1 VSRDAGAEI
10 EFRSVTRTFGDVIA
24 VRDVSLRVAEGEF
37 VTLLG
42 PSGSGKTTL
51 LMMLAGF
58 LVPTGGDIRINGA
71 SVVLRPAH
79 KRDLGIVFQHYA
91 LFPHLSVFDNVA
103 FPLRL
108 RRMSGVE
115 IRTSVERLLEL
126 VRLPGLAARRPRELS
141 GGQQQRVALARALV
155 FNPSALLMDEPL
167 GALDRKLRAHMQEEI
182 RDIQR
187 SLRIT
192 TLYVTHDQDE
202 AMTMSD
208 RIAVLNEGRL
218 EQVASPAELYARPAN
233 AFVADFLG
241 DANFLRATVV
251 DAEAGRFVAVTGGGL
266 RVTGTATRAAGPG
279 QELVLVLRP
288 ESLRLLAAD
297 ESDDN
302 CHEGIVEGLLFRGG
316 LTRIRIRA
324 GKELLTLAT
333 TRSTMPSPIRTGPS
347 HIRTALSP
355 IRIGDSVRLAWSADA
370 VVAIPGDSPPP
381 SP

>member
-1 VSRDAGAEI
+1 MVCRTKGGRDAGFVSRDAGAEI

-218 EQVASPAELYARPAN
+218 EQVAGPAELYARPAN

-251 DAEAGRFVAVTGGGL
+251 DAGAGQLVAVTGGGL
-266 RVTGTATRAAGPG
+266 RVTVTATRPAGPG

-288 ESLRLLAAD
+288 EALRLLAAG

-302 CHEGIVEGLLFRGG
+302 CHDGVVEGALFLGG
-316 LTRIRIRA
+316 LTRVRIRA

-333 TRSTMPSPIRTGPS
+333 TRTPLSGHVRT
-347 HIRTALSP
+347 
-355 IRIGDSVRLAWSADA
+355 GDSVRLGWSADA

>member
-10 EFRSVTRTFGDVIA
+10 EFRAVTRTFGDVVA
-24 VRDVSLRVAEGEF
+24 VRDVSLRVAQGEF

-115 IRTSVERLLEL
+115 IRASVERVLEL

-187 SLRIT
+187 SLHIT

-218 EQVASPAELYARPAN
+218 EQVADPTELYARPVN

-251 DAEAGRFVAVTGGGL
+251 DAGAGQLVAVTGGGL
-266 RVTGTATRAAGPG
+266 RVTVTATRPAGPG

-288 ESLRLLAAD
+288 EALRLLAAG

-302 CHEGIVEGLLFRGG
+302 CHDGVVEGALFLGG
-316 LTRIRIRA
+316 LTRVRIRA

-333 TRSTMPSPIRTGPS
+333 TRSILPG
-347 HIRTALSP
+347 HIRT
-355 IRIGDSVRLAWSADA
+355 GDSVRLGWSADA
-370 VVAIPGDSPPP
+370 VVAIPGDSHPP